1 MKNQTVKHY
10 HGKQQEMEQ
19 QSGNGRRRIMPGGL
33 RRVGRWAAA
42 FLLAGFLAGA
52 SFGTPGMDSVSAAQT
67 IQTQAAA
74 LELGELPLTADNA
87 QRLDFT
93 INAGNV
99 SKYDNA
105 VLTGSFSDEDGNIA
119 RKRIV
124 IDGTTVN
131 LTIRDVSIDRS
142 AWYAT
147 TAAIEL
153 INGAKLNLT
162 LEGDNVLKGSIGGAG
177 IGVGEDCTLTIT
189 GQSMGT
195 LTAVGG
201 SYYGGAAGIGANGT
215 GAYAGKPREVIQKF
229 GTIII
234 EGGTVNAEGGTYY
247 YRGVLESS
255 GAGIG
260 GSGYGSE
267 GTIIIRGGV
276 VNAVGGTGAAGIG
289 GGCAGH
295 VDKIEITGGKV
306 TASAVG
312 DKTDSKI
319 QGAAIGSGYNGN
331 FQEAMPC
338 GEISITGGE
347 ITADGN
353 IGYGTGDNEYDGGS
367 IRIGGEA
374 KLDVTGTISPKD
386 PEGVAY
392 TLQLTVYDLKLVGSQ
407 NIPGTAELKNQ
418 KKTTTCTVA
427 GASAAIELEY
437 FAESALTGKQDVKVT
452 LGADVYQTQV
462 DFQEGRTDYTVQ
474 IGQPLCDTRLRLDID
489 WNRKT
494 KTRKVIALRVRQ
506 AGKELGSQE
515 YYAGETT
522 ECPESRDYLYVQMYL
537 PEGEQYDITAAIKD
551 VNGGEPVTVSGQTVK
566 SDVENMLYVLPLN
579 VELTDVDSTDNLAE
593 VTVSG
598 KKDIKVYYLVSGSEL
613 TDAEVQEKAGAG
625 ETVSLKLTGGT
636 QTFSVAASD
645 VETDVTC
652 YVIAKGSNGYSA
664 VYRQSFHSGKM
675 AAVKAMLYKRGET
688 EGIAYATLDA
698 AVAAAQKPENA
709 GCTVRLQENM
719 THSGTLTV
727 NGGSFTLDVNGKQ
740 LTAEDRTTLLQLDGG
755 SLTLKDSVG
764 TGSMVGGKRVGTT
777 VANMIV
783 ANGGTLTIQNGNY
796 WVNAKGS
803 GADADKGA
811 VIYTDEGANPVVK
824 IKDGSF
830 GRKTQCSKYGFYMQS
845 GILEVEGGTFVDVW
859 NYAIKNTDATISG
872 GEFQSNLILSHD
884 NAKLRGG
891 SFSSIYVADDEGE
904 IASNGDCTKLLDGT
918 YGEKY
923 QYKYKKNGNLVEAK
937 DAKGNSLFNVEVVCK
952 LPELNR
958 SAQITIVG
966 RGNGQPMIGDT
977 LECTFIEYV
986 SWDEWTELGTPTYN
1000 WYSVDGEDGED
1011 VKLVHTDSGRAND
1024 KYTVTADDIG
1034 KMIYCEVSVENYQKS
1049 VCTKPKGPVTKYRL
1063 SNITNLFQQK
1073 PTKYY
1078 TGEPVTLTAE
1088 DFAAAGVGANN
1099 GWNLQLDTDFIVQR
1113 YEDNIEVGDYA
1124 TVWIEGIGEYI
1135 NSTRGTFYIQ
1145 YKTMDV
1151 TPTVKGLGAD
1161 GWTDYVELVAPV
1173 GYTISFYQKEG
1184 YAGSIFY
1191 DTESDAD
1198 GVQLTYYLKEN
1209 ATGYISDAMQLNDT
1223 VKVDTTAPGFTGEA
1237 DGISFGLNNWKES
1250 EKELTFDI
1258 RTHSAPMAVHAT
1270 DALSGIQ
1277 TYYYYADRVQDTA
1290 NYKVLTDYQ
1299 LLGRSFTEAADG
1311 KFTLDEDGSYVVY
1324 AYAVDKA
1331 GNQSAVICSNGIV
1344 IDNTAPK
1351 LTADVPAE
1359 SIEANDAD
1367 VEFTLDEAG
1376 TVYYYYCDSNSS
1388 LGLNATPSFDELVAL
1403 PGCCTAVPVS
1413 GEQAGQLQNIHL
1425 SDLDYNTEYAVYLV
1439 AEDILENVGKV
1450 QRLRFKTEKLAPVLK
1465 EAPTLTGEYGTKA
1478 KDLQPTGG
1486 KVCQSDGET
1495 ILEGTWSIA
1504 TANMGLD
1511 LVLQAGEEKNY
1522 GVIFTVTSAG
1532 GLNDT
1537 YEDLECDAKVVITPR
1552 DIASFTVED
1561 IADCEYNDTEQKPEP
1576 VVKWTDSYNTERTL
1590 TNGMDYQVSYRDNI
1604 HAGTA
1609 TIIITGQGNYQGTLE
1624 KEFRIT
1630 QAKNEFTSTL
1640 TCDSYT
1646 YDKEAVPAP
1655 NVTAKYGTVIYEYA
1669 KVPDNGNPPED
1680 GAYTTELPVKAG
1692 EWCVRAYVPETED
1705 YAGMCSGG
1713 VPFTIRKAKYR
1724 NGMQY
1729 GEYVSYRDWTGET
1742 VTVPGDKFFPNP
1754 PEDCGKITYSVKV
1767 SDNSNI
1773 LEGSAAVDENGTLS
1787 YRLRQVAASE
1797 IEYGSKGAWITYQI
1811 FTENYEIDGDS
1822 GWRIEVVD
1830 LLNFSVWDWVEIDGS
1845 NELTYGQKLSALNLK
1860 SEGSLVYDVHMNE
1873 VEGSFEWLEPESV
1886 PAVGTASATYYF
1898 RHSLKES
1905 YKTYQNEIAITVV
1918 PAEPEVTAPVLSE
1931 GVTITYDR
1939 TKTLGE
1945 LAPMDGYVTAS
1956 ATGGI
1961 WTGGSAA
1968 WTVGDN
1974 RVTVDGS
1981 WSWQNPD
1988 VVPTVDNN
1996 GYVAVFTPTD
2006 TNYKQTTAVVT
2017 LSVEK
2022 ATPDITEKP
2031 TASAITYGQT
2041 LAEST
2046 LSGGA
2051 GNVAG
2056 TFAWKDGDVKPT
2068 VSDDD
2073 ATPYEV
2079 VFTSED
2085 SNWGTAETTVTL
2097 KVHKAPR
2104 PSNMPQTKMEPA
2116 HSVKTVG
2123 EVELPQGWC
2132 WEETDA
2138 LQELADETAVTAT
2151 AVYNGSDK
2159 GNYETES
2166 AEIVLIRSKC
2176 EHASTT
2182 VNGRKDATCQ
2192 AEGYTGDTVCTE
2204 CGVTLLV
2211 GTVIPKTAHSYTGA
2225 VTKAATT
2232 EEEGVMT
2239 YSCSACGHSY
2249 TEAIPKLTPTP
2260 KPEEDKTPAP
2270 TEAPTATPAPTAAP
2284 TEAPTATPDPTAAP
2298 AETPEATPAPT
2309 AAPTEAPTA
2318 TPDPTAAPAET
2329 PEATPDPTAAPT
2341 EAPTATSAPATAP
2354 TTAPAA
2360 KATEAPAAKPATTP
2374 VPVPATKPAVMPV
2387 PDMEMPYLKKDT
2399 GKNSWE
2405 LIGEQLE
2412 NTQDNGVIDVEM
2424 NGTTTVPGEIFDTI
2438 KDRDVTVVF
2447 HMGDGI
2453 TWTVNG
2459 RDVTAAG
2466 KNIDLGVVFGEE
2478 AGKTIPV
2485 EVINNVTGER
2495 YSVNLTL
2502 AYDGEFGFKATL
2514 TLNMD
2519 KKNAGLFANLFYYNE
2534 QSGELEFICADEID
2548 SQGEVGLTFTHA
2560 SDYTIIID
2568 RQSMEPGAVEDP
2580 VNPAAADEVS
2590 ATGSFP
2596 LIPGLLI
2603 ALAVIILGAAGI
2615 LLVKAG
2621 KKTEE

>member
-1 MKNQTVKHY
+1 MKNQTVKQHL
-10 HGKQQEMEQ
+10 GKQQEMEKQ
-19 QSGNGRRRIMPGGL
+19 NGNDRKRSVDGL

-42 FLLAGFLAGA
+42 FLLAGFIAGA

-234 EGGTVNAEGGTYY
+234 EGGTVNAQGGTYY
-247 YRGVLESS
+247 YRGVLETSA
-255 GAGIG
+255 AGIG
-260 GSGYGSE
+260 GSAYGSE

-306 TASAVG
+306 TATAMVDGTNS
-312 DKTDSKI
+312 TI

-331 FQEAMPC
+331 SKEALPC

-374 KLDVTGTISPKD
+374 KLDVTGTISLKST
-386 PEGVAY
+386 EGVAY
-392 TLQLTVYDLKLVGSQ
+392 TLQLTVYDVRLVGSQ
-407 NIPGTAELKNQ
+407 TIAGTAELKNQ
-418 KKTTTCTVA
+418 KRKTIGEVS

-437 FAESALTGKQDVKVT
+437 FAESELTGKQDVKVT
-452 LGADVYQTQV
+452 IGEYEYQTQV
-462 DFQEGRTDYTVQ
+462 DFQAGKTDYAVQ
-474 IGQPLCDTRLRLDID
+474 IGQTLCDTRLRLDID
-489 WNRKT
+489 WTWGT
-494 KTRKVIALRVRQ
+494 KARKVTSLSVTK
-506 AGKELGSQE
+506 AGEELDSQE
-515 YYAGETT
+515 YYVAEKT
-522 ECPESRDYLYVQMYL
+522 ECPKSRDYLYVQMYL
-537 PEGEQYDITAAIKD
+537 PEGEQYDITAAIEG
-551 VNGGEPVTVSGQTVK
+551 VNGGEPVIVSRQAVK
-566 SDVENMLYVLPLN
+566 GGAENVIYVLPLN
-579 VELTDVDSTDNLAE
+579 VELIDADKTDNLAE

-598 KKDIKVYYLVSGSEL
+598 KKNITVHYLVSASDL
-613 TDAEVQEKAGAG
+613 TDEEVLASAEAG
-625 ETVSLKLTGGT
+625 ETESLTLTGGT

-645 VETDVTC
+645 ENKNVTC
-652 YVIAKGSNGYSA
+652 YVIAKGSNGYSS

-709 GCTVRLQENM
+709 GCTVRIQEDM

-727 NGGSFTLDVNGKQ
+727 NDGSFTLDVNGKQ
-740 LTAEDRTTLLQLDGG
+740 LTEEKGKTLLELNDG
-755 SLTLKDSVG
+755 SLTLMDSVG
-764 TGSMVGGKRVGTT
+764 TGSMVGGKL
-777 VANMIV
+777 AHMIV
-783 ANGGTLTIQNGNY
+783 VDSGTLIIQSGSY
-796 WVNAKGS
+796 WVPGS
-803 GADADKGA
+803 ATLEYAI
-811 VIYTDEGANPVVK
+811 IYTADGKDPVVK
-824 IKDGSF
+824 IKDGSL
-830 GRKTQCSKYGFYMQS
+830 GKANISCTKYGFYMLS
-845 GILEVEGGTFVDVW
+845 GTLEVEGGTFREAM
-859 NYAIKNTDATISG
+859 NYAIKDTKATISG
-872 GEFQSNLILSHD
+872 GEFKSNLYLGQD

-891 SFSSIYVADDEGE
+891 IFSSKLVVADESGTMAAE
-904 IASNGDCTKLLDGT
+904 GDCTKLLEGE
-918 YGEKY
+918 YGAKY
-923 QYKYKKNGNLVEAK
+923 QYYKKSRGTYSSLVTKEEAQK
-937 DAKGNSLFNVEVVCK
+937 SELNDVKVGCK

-1161 GWTDYVELVAPV
+1161 GWTDCVELVAPV
-1173 GYTISFYQKEG
+1173 GYTISFSQKEG

-1250 EKELTFDI
+1250 ERELTFDI

-1331 GNQSAVICSNGIV
+1331 GNQSAVICSDGIV

-1403 PGCCTAVPVS
+1403 LGCTAVPVS

-1439 AEDILENVGKV
+1439 AKDILENVGKV

-1465 EAPTLTGEYGTKA
+1465 EVPTLTGEYGTKA

-1486 KVCQSDGET
+1486 KVCRWDGET
-1495 ILEGTWSIA
+1495 VLEGTWSLAADNI
-1504 TANMGLD
+1504 GLE
-1511 LVLQAGEEKNY
+1511 LVPMVGEEKNY
-1522 GVIFTVTSAG
+1522 GVIFTATSAG

-1797 IEYGSKGAWITYQI
+1797 IEYGSKQAWITYQI

-2068 VSDDD
+2068 VSDGD

-2298 AETPEATPAPT
+2298 T
-2309 AAPTEAPTA
+2309 
-2318 TPDPTAAPAET
+2318 ET

-2360 KATEAPAAKPATTP
+2360 KATEAPAAKPAATP
-2374 VPVPATKPAVMPV
+2374 ISVPATKPAVTPE
-2387 PDMEMPYLKKDT
+2387 PDVEMPYLKKDT

-2424 NGTTTVPGEIFDTI
+2424 NGTTTVPGDIFDTI
-2438 KDRDVTVVF
+2438 KGRDVTVVF

-2466 KNIDLGVVFGEE
+2466 KDIDFGVVFGEE

-2560 SDYTIIID
+2560 SDYTIIIN

>member
-1 MKNQTVKHY
+1 MKNQTVKQHL
-10 HGKQQEMEQ
+10 GKRQEMEKQ
-19 QSGNGRRRIMPGGL
+19 NGNDRKRSVDGL

-52 SFGTPGMDSVSAAQT
+52 SFGTPGMDRVNAAQT
-67 IQTQAAA
+67 IQTQAAV
-74 LELGELPLTADNA
+74 LELDKLPLTTDNA

-99 SKYDNA
+99 SKYNNA

-131 LTIRDVSIDRS
+131 LTIRDVNIDRN

-162 LEGDNVLKGSIGGAG
+162 LEGNNVLKGSIGGAG

-189 GQSMGT
+189 AQSTGT

-215 GAYAGKPREVIQKF
+215 GAYQGKPREVIQKF

-234 EGGTVNAEGGTYY
+234 EGGTVNAEGGTYS
-247 YRGVLESS
+247 YRGVLETS

-267 GTIIIRGGV
+267 GTIIISGGV

-306 TASAVG
+306 TATAVVDG
-312 DKTDSKI
+312 TNSTI

-331 FQEAMPC
+331 SKEALPC

-353 IGYGTGDNEYDGGS
+353 IGYGTGDNEYNGGS

-392 TLQLTVYDLKLVGSQ
+392 TLQLTVYDVRLVGSQ

-474 IGQPLCDTRLRLDID
+474 IGQTLCDTRLRLDID
-489 WNRKT
+489 WNWKT
-494 KTRKVIALRVRQ
+494 KTRKVTALSVRQ
-506 AGKELGSQE
+506 AGEELGSQE

-537 PEGEQYDITAAIKD
+537 PEGEQYDITAVIED
-551 VNGGEPVTVSGQTVK
+551 VNGGKPVTVSGQTVK

-598 KKDIKVYYLVSGSEL
+598 KKDIKVYYLVSASEL
-613 TDAEVQEKAGAG
+613 TDAAVQKKAEAG
-625 ETVSLKLTGGT
+625 ETQSLTLTGGT

-664 VYRQSFHSGKM
+664 VYRQSFHSGKL

-709 GCTVRLQENM
+709 GCTVRIQEDM

-740 LTAEDRTTLLQLDGG
+740 LTAEDRTTLLQLNGG
-755 SLTLKDSVG
+755 SLTLKDSMG
-764 TGSMVGGKRVGTT
+764 TGSMVGGKRVKNT

-796 WVNAKGS
+796 WVNGN
-803 GADADKGA
+803 GNVADTGA
-811 VIYTDEGANPVVK
+811 VIYTAEGANPVVK

-830 GRKTQCSKYGFYMQS
+830 GRKTQCSKCGFYMLS
-845 GILEVEGGTFVDVW
+845 GTLEVEGGTFVDVR
-859 NYAIKNTDATISG
+859 NYAIKSAKATISG
-872 GEFQSNLILSHD
+872 GEFKDNLYLNQD
-884 NAKLRGG
+884 NVKLRGG
-891 SFSSIYVADDEGE
+891 IFSSIYVADDEGE
-904 IASNGDCTKLLDGT
+904 IASNGDCTKLLDGE
-918 YGEKY
+918 YGKNY
-923 QYKYKKNGNLVEAK
+923 QYYKKDTKGQYSKPLDKKAANGT
-937 DAKGNSLFNVEVVCK
+937 SLLEVEVFC
-952 LPELNR
+952 LLQELKG
-958 SAQITIVG
+958 SAVISVKSASGSI
-966 RGNGQPMIGDT
+966 RQPMVGDT
-977 LECTFIEYV
+977 LQCTFTPESGMTEWDAIE
-986 SWDEWTELGTPTYN
+986 EPAYN
-1000 WYSVDGEDGED
+1000 WYRMDGEEAT
-1011 VKLVHTDSGRAND
+1011 LVETKTGRWNNTYD
-1024 KYTVTADDIG
+1024 VTADDLG
-1034 KMIYCEVSVENYQKS
+1034 KTLYCEVTAANYQKN
-1049 VCTKPKGPVTKYRL
+1049 VRGELKGPVTKYRL
-1063 SNITNLFQQK
+1063 NAINTLFK
-1073 PTKYY
+1073 NTVTKYY

-1088 DFAAAGVGANN
+1088 DFADAGVGGNN
-1099 GWNLQLDTDFIVQR
+1099 NLNLQLDIDFVVQR
-1113 YEDNIEVGDYA
+1113 YENNIEVGKA
-1124 TVWIEGIGEYI
+1124 TVWVEGIGDYI
-1135 NSTRGTFYIQ
+1135 GSTKNRFDIV
-1145 YKTMDV
+1145 YKPMNV

-1161 GWTDYVELVAPV
+1161 GWTNCAELVAPE
-1173 GYTISFYQKEG
+1173 GYTISFSQKDG

-1191 DTESDAD
+1191 DKESGMDS
-1198 GVQLTYYLKEN
+1198 VQPTYYLRETT
-1209 ATGYISDAMQLNDT
+1209 TGYISDAKQLAD
-1223 VKVDTTAPGFTGEA
+1223 VIKVEKEAPVFTGEF
-1237 DGISFGLNNWKES
+1237 DGISFGLSNWKER
-1250 EKELTFDI
+1250 EKPISFEIKTK
-1258 RTHSAPMAVHAT
+1258 SAQMALQAT

-1290 NYKVLTDYQ
+1290 NYQVLTDYQ
-1299 LLGRSFTEAADG
+1299 LQELERSFKAAENG
-1311 KFTLDEDGSYVVY
+1311 RFTLDTDGSYVVY

-1331 GNQSAVICSNGIV
+1331 GNRSAVICSNGIV
-1344 IDNTAPK
+1344 IDNTAPG
-1351 LTADVPAE
+1351 LTAAVPAE
-1359 SIEANDAD
+1359 KIKSNEAD
-1367 VEFTLDEAG
+1367 VEFTMDEAG
-1376 TVYYYYCDSNSS
+1376 TLSYYYCDSNSGFGMNETPTFEELENHKGAFDEHFRYGTVSVS
-1388 LGLNATPSFDELVAL
+1388 LGQV
-1403 PGCCTAVPVS
+1403 
-1413 GEQAGQLQNIHL
+1413 GQKQNLSLENLDIH
-1425 SDLDYNTEYAVYLV
+1425 TEYAVYLV
-1439 AEDILENVGKV
+1439 TEDEMGNVSQVK
-1450 QRLRFKTEKLAPVLK
+1450 RLNFRTKKLLPVLK
-1465 EAPTLTGEYGTKA
+1465 EAPTLTGEYGTKVA
-1478 KDLQPTGG
+1478 DLQITGG
-1486 KVCQSDGET
+1486 SVLQPDKET
-1495 ILEGTWSIA
+1495 ALEGTWSLV
-1504 TANMGLD
+1504 TGNTGLD
-1511 LVLQAGEEKNY
+1511 LVPQVGEEKTY
-1522 GVIFTVTSAG
+1522 RVIYKITSAG
-1532 GLNDT
+1532 GLNDA
-1537 YEDLECDAKVVITPR
+1537 YEDVECDAKAVITPK
-1552 DIASFTVED
+1552 DISSFTVED
-1561 IADCEYNDTEQKPEP
+1561 IADCEYSGAELTPEP
-1576 VVKWTDSYNTERTL
+1576 VVKGTDRYGAEQTL
-1590 TNGMDYQVSYRDNI
+1590 TKGVDYQVSYRDNT

-1609 TIIITGQGNYQGTLE
+1609 TMIITGQGNYQGVLE
-1624 KEFRIT
+1624 KRFQIK
-1630 QAKNEFTSTL
+1630 QARNEFTSKL
-1640 TCDSYT
+1640 TCAGYT
-1646 YDKEAVPAP
+1646 YAKDAVPAP

-1669 KVPDNGNPPED
+1669 KVADNGNPPVED
-1680 GAYTTELPVKAG
+1680 DYTTELPVKAG

-1705 YAGMCSGG
+1705 YTGMLSGG
-1713 VPFTIRKAKYR
+1713 VPFTIRKAEYR
-1724 NGMQY
+1724 NGIQY

-1742 VTVPGDKFFPNP
+1742 VTVPGEKFFPNP

-1767 SDNSNI
+1767 DDLSNI
-1773 LEGSAAVDENGTLS
+1773 LEGTAVVDENGTLS
-1787 YRLRQVAASE
+1787 YRLRQVTASE
-1797 IEYGSKGAWITYQI
+1797 IENGEKQAWITYKI
-1811 FTENYEIDGDS
+1811 STENYEIVGDS

-1830 LLNFSVWDWVEIDGS
+1830 WLEFQGRDEVQIDGS
-1845 NELTYGQKLSALNLK
+1845 NELTYGQKLSALTLN
-1860 SEGSLVYDVHMNE
+1860 SRNSVFHDVHMNE

-1886 PAVGTASATYYF
+1886 PAVGTTSATYYL

-1918 PAEPEVTAPVLSE
+1918 PATPRVTAPVLGN
-1931 GVTITYDR
+1931 GVTITYDPA
-1939 TKTLGE
+1939 KTLGDVFP
-1945 LAPMDGYVTAS
+1945 LNGYAVAGS
-1956 ATGGI
+1956 MAESI
-1961 WTGGSAA
+1961 WTGGSAV

-1974 RVTVDGS
+1974 EVTVDGS

-1988 VVPTVDNN
+1988 IVPTVDSE

-2006 TNYKQTTAVVT
+2006 NVNYKPTTAVVT
-2017 LSVEK
+2017 LSLGK
-2022 ATPDITEKP
+2022 ATPEITEKP
-2031 TASAITYGQT
+2031 TAAAITYGQT
-2041 LAEST
+2041 LAESR

-2056 TFAWKDGDVKPT
+2056 TFAWKDGSVRPT
-2068 VSDDD
+2068 VSDGD

-2079 VFTSED
+2079 VFTSTD
-2085 SNWGTAETTVTL
+2085 SNWGKAETTVTL
-2097 KVHKAPR
+2097 TVHKAPC
-2104 PSNMPQTKMEPA
+2104 PSNMPQAKMEPA
-2116 HSVKTVG
+2116 HRVKTVG
-2123 EVELPQGWC
+2123 EVELPQGWY
-2132 WEETDA
+2132 WEEADA
-2138 LQELADETAVTAT
+2138 LLELTDETAVTAT
-2151 AVYNGSDK
+2151 VVYNGSDK

-2166 AEIVLIRSKC
+2166 VEIVLIRSIC
-2176 EHASTT
+2176 EHAQTA
-2182 VNGRKDATCQ
+2182 VNGMRDATCQ
-2192 AEGYTGDTVCTE
+2192 TEGYTGDTVCAE

-2211 GTVIPKTAHSYTGA
+2211 GTAIPKTEHRFTSA
-2225 VTKAATT
+2225 VTKEATT
-2232 EEEGVMT
+2232 QEEGILT
-2239 YSCSACGHSY
+2239 YACGACGYSY
-2249 TEAIPKLTPTP
+2249 TEAIAKLAPTP
-2260 KPEEDKTPAP
+2260 EPEEDTTSDAAP
-2270 TEAPTATPAPTAAP
+2270 TETPATSPAPTAAP
-2284 TEAPTATPDPTAAP
+2284 AATTAPTA
-2298 AETPEATPAPT
+2298 
-2309 AAPTEAPTA
+2309 
-2318 TPDPTAAPAET
+2318 
-2329 PEATPDPTAAPT
+2329 
-2341 EAPTATSAPATAP
+2341 
-2354 TTAPAA
+2354 
-2360 KATEAPAAKPATTP
+2360 APAAKPAATP
-2374 VPVPATKPAVMPV
+2374 IPVPATKPAVTPE
-2387 PDMEMPYLKKDT
+2387 PDVEMPYLKNDT

-2412 NTQDNGVIDVEM
+2412 NAPDSDVIDVEM
-2424 NGTTTVPGEIFDTI
+2424 NGTTTVPGDIFDTI
-2438 KDRDVTVVF
+2438 KGRDVTVVF

-2466 KNIDLGVVFGEE
+2466 KDIDFGVVFGEE

-2485 EVINNVTGER
+2485 EIINNVTGER

-2502 AYDGEFGFKATL
+2502 AYDGEFGFRATL
-2514 TLNMD
+2514 TVNMD

-2534 QSGELEFICADEID
+2534 QSGELEFICAGEID

-2560 SDYTIIID
+2560 SDYTIIVD
-2568 RQSMEPGAVEDP
+2568 RQSMEPGVVENP
-2580 VNPAAADEVS
+2580 VNPAS
-2590 ATGSFP
+2590 AEEISTAGSFHP
-2596 LIPGLLI
+2596 VRVLLM

-2615 LLVKAG
+2615 LLVVVRN
-2621 KKTEE
+2621 KTEK

>member
-1 MKNQTVKHY
+1 MRKRIMKNQTVKQHL
-10 HGKQQEMEQ
+10 GKQQEMEKQ
-19 QSGNGRRRIMPGGL
+19 NGNDRKRSVDGL

-42 FLLAGFLAGA
+42 FLLAGFIAGA

-189 GQSMGT
+189 TQSTGT

-215 GAYAGKPREVIQKF
+215 GAYQGKPREVIQKF

-234 EGGTVNAEGGTYY
+234 EGGTVNAEGGTYS
-247 YRGVLESS
+247 YRGVLETS

-267 GTIIIRGGV
+267 GTIIISGGV

-306 TASAVG
+306 TATAMVDGTNS
-312 DKTDSKI
+312 TI

-331 FQEAMPC
+331 SKEALPC

-374 KLDVTGTISPKD
+374 KLDVTGTISLKST
-386 PEGVAY
+386 EGVAY
-392 TLQLTVYDLKLVGSQ
+392 TLQLTVYDVRLVGSQ
-407 NIPGTAELKNQ
+407 TIAGTAELKNQ
-418 KKTTTCTVA
+418 KRKTIGEVS

-437 FAESALTGKQDVKVT
+437 FAESELTGKQDVKVT
-452 LGADVYQTQV
+452 IGEYEYQTQV
-462 DFQEGRTDYTVQ
+462 DFQAGKTDYAVQ
-474 IGQPLCDTRLRLDID
+474 IGQTLCDTRLRLDID
-489 WNRKT
+489 WTWGT
-494 KTRKVIALRVRQ
+494 KARKVTSLSVTK
-506 AGKELGSQE
+506 AGEELDSQE
-515 YYAGETT
+515 YYVAEKT
-522 ECPESRDYLYVQMYL
+522 ECPKSRDYLYVQMYL
-537 PEGEQYDITAAIKD
+537 PEGEQYDITAAIEG
-551 VNGGEPVTVSGQTVK
+551 VNGGEPVIVSRQAVK
-566 SDVENMLYVLPLN
+566 GGAENVIYVLPLN
-579 VELTDVDSTDNLAE
+579 VELIDADKTDNLAE

-598 KKDIKVYYLVSGSEL
+598 KKNITVHYLVSASDL
-613 TDAEVQEKAGAG
+613 TDEEVLASAEAG
-625 ETVSLKLTGGT
+625 ETESLTLTGGT

-709 GCTVRLQENM
+709 GCTVRIQENM
-719 THSGTLTV
+719 AHSGTLTV

-740 LTAEDRTTLLQLDGG
+740 LTAKDRTTLLQLNGG
-755 SLTLKDSVG
+755 SLTLKDSEG
-764 TGSMVGGKRVGTT
+764 TGSMVGGKRVGST
-777 VANMIV
+777 VAHIIV

-796 WVNAKGS
+796 WVNANGS
-803 GADADKGA
+803 GVDADKGA

-830 GRKTQCSKYGFYMQS
+830 GRENQCSKYGFYMQS

-859 NYAIKNTDATISG
+859 NYAIKDTEATIGG
-872 GEFQSNLILSHD
+872 GEFQSNLILSQD

-891 SFSSIYVADDEGE
+891 SFATLMVADEAGN
-904 IASNGDCTKLLDGT
+904 IASYGDCSQLLDGT

-923 QYKYKKNGNLVEAK
+923 QYKKNGNLVEAK
-937 DAKGNSLFNVEVVCK
+937 DAKGNSLFNVEVICV
-952 LPELNR
+952 LQELDR
-958 SAQITIVG
+958 SAKITIV
-966 RGNGQPMIGDT
+966 NGGTRQPMVGDT
-977 LECTFIEYV
+977 LQCTFEPYPV
-986 SWDEWTELGTPTYN
+986 GKEWDVIDTHTYN
-1000 WYSVDGEDGED
+1000 WYRVDGEEAT
-1011 VKLVHTDSGRAND
+1011 LVHTGSGRWNCTYD
-1024 KYTVTADDIG
+1024 VTADDIG
-1034 KMIYCEVSVENYQKS
+1034 KKLYCEVVFEKYQN
-1049 VCTKPKGPVTKYRL
+1049 VRTEPTKTVTKYRL
-1063 SNITNLFQQK
+1063 NAINTLFK
-1073 PTKYY
+1073 NTVTKYY
-1078 TGEPVTLTAE
+1078 AGEPVTLTAE
-1088 DFAAAGVGANN
+1088 DFADAGVGGNN
-1099 GWNLQLDTDFIVQR
+1099 NLNLQLDTDFIVQR

-1135 NSTRGTFYIQ
+1135 NSTRGTFYIR

-1161 GWTDYVELVAPV
+1161 GWTDCVELVAPV
-1173 GYTISFYQKEG
+1173 GYTISFSQKEG

-1324 AYAVDKA
+1324 AYAVDKV
-1331 GNQSAVICSNGIV
+1331 GNQSAVICSDGIV

-1403 PGCCTAVPVS
+1403 LGCTAVPVS

-1439 AEDILENVGKV
+1439 AEDILKNVGKV

-1465 EAPTLTGEYGTKA
+1465 EVPTLTGEYGTKA

-1486 KVCQSDGET
+1486 KVCRWDGET
-1495 ILEGTWSIA
+1495 VLEGTWSLAADNI
-1504 TANMGLD
+1504 GLE
-1511 LVLQAGEEKNY
+1511 LVPMVGEEKNY
-1522 GVIFTVTSAG
+1522 GVIFTATSAG

-1797 IEYGSKGAWITYQI
+1797 IEYGSKQAWITYQI

-2051 GNVAG
+2051 GNIAG

-2068 VSDDD
+2068 VSDGD

-2298 AETPEATPAPT
+2298 T
-2309 AAPTEAPTA
+2309 
-2318 TPDPTAAPAET
+2318 ET

-2374 VPVPATKPAVMPV
+2374 VPVPATKPAVTPV

-2560 SDYTIIID
+2560 SDYTIIIN

>member
-1 MKNQTVKHY
+1 MKNQTVKQHL
-10 HGKQQEMEQ
+10 GKQQEMEKQ
-19 QSGNGRRRIMPGGL
+19 NGNDRKRSVDGL

-42 FLLAGFLAGA
+42 FLLAGFIAGA

-189 GQSMGT
+189 TQSTGT

-215 GAYAGKPREVIQKF
+215 GAYQGKPREVIQKF

-234 EGGTVNAEGGTYY
+234 EGGTVNAEGGTYS
-247 YRGVLESS
+247 YRGVLETS

-267 GTIIIRGGV
+267 GTIIISGGV

-306 TASAVG
+306 TATAMVDGTNS
-312 DKTDSKI
+312 TI

-331 FQEAMPC
+331 SKEALPC

-374 KLDVTGTISPKD
+374 KLDVTGTISLKST
-386 PEGVAY
+386 EGVAY
-392 TLQLTVYDLKLVGSQ
+392 TLQLTVYDVRLVGSQ
-407 NIPGTAELKNQ
+407 TIAGTAELKNQ
-418 KKTTTCTVA
+418 KRKTIGEVS

-437 FAESALTGKQDVKVT
+437 FAESELTGKQDVKVT
-452 LGADVYQTQV
+452 IGEYEYQTQV
-462 DFQEGRTDYTVQ
+462 DFQAGKTDYAVQ
-474 IGQPLCDTRLRLDID
+474 IGQTLCDTRLRLDID
-489 WNRKT
+489 WTWGT
-494 KTRKVIALRVRQ
+494 KARKVTSLSVTK
-506 AGKELGSQE
+506 AGEELDSQE
-515 YYAGETT
+515 YYVAEKT
-522 ECPESRDYLYVQMYL
+522 ECPKSRDYLYVQMYL
-537 PEGEQYDITAAIKD
+537 PEGEQYDITAAIEG
-551 VNGGEPVTVSGQTVK
+551 VNGGEPVIVSRQAVK
-566 SDVENMLYVLPLN
+566 GGAENVIYVLPLN
-579 VELTDVDSTDNLAE
+579 VELIDADKTDNLAE

-598 KKDIKVYYLVSGSEL
+598 KKNITVHYLVSASDL
-613 TDAEVQEKAGAG
+613 TDEEVLASAEAG
-625 ETVSLKLTGGT
+625 ETESLTLTGGT

-645 VETDVTC
+645 ENKNVTC
-652 YVIAKGSNGYSA
+652 YVIAKGSNGYSS
-664 VYRQSFHSGKM
+664 VYRQSFHSGEM
-675 AAVKAMLYKRGET
+675 AAVKAMLYKRGEA

-727 NGGSFTLDVNGKQ
+727 NDGSFTLDVNGKQ
-740 LTAEDRTTLLQLDGG
+740 LTEEERTTLLQLNGG

-764 TGSMVGGKRVGTT
+764 TGSMVGGKRVKNT

-783 ANGGTLTIQNGNY
+783 ANGGTLTILNGNY
-796 WVNAKGS
+796 WVNGN
-803 GADADKGA
+803 GAENDTGA
-811 VIYTDEGANPVVK
+811 VIYTAEGAKPVVK

-830 GRKTQCSKYGFYMQS
+830 GKKNQCSKRGFYMQS
-845 GILEVEGGTFVDVW
+845 GILEVEGGTFVDAW
-859 NYAIKNTDATISG
+859 NYAIKDTEATIGG
-872 GEFQSNLILSHD
+872 GEFQSNLILSQD

-891 SFSSIYVADDEGE
+891 SFVTLMVADEAGN
-904 IASNGDCTKLLDGT
+904 IASGGDCSQLLDGT

-923 QYKYKKNGNLVEAK
+923 QYKKNGNLVEAK
-937 DAKGNSLFNVEVVCK
+937 DAKGNSLFNVEVICV
-952 LPELNR
+952 LQELDR
-958 SAQITIVG
+958 SAKITIVG

-977 LECTFIEYV
+977 LQCTFEPYPV
-986 SWDEWTELGTPTYN
+986 GKEWDVIDTHTYN
-1000 WYSVDGEDGED
+1000 WYRVDGEEAT
-1011 VKLVHTDSGRAND
+1011 LVHTGSGRWNCTYD
-1024 KYTVTADDIG
+1024 VTADDIG
-1034 KMIYCEVSVENYQKS
+1034 KKLYCEVVFEKYQN
-1049 VCTKPKGPVTKYRL
+1049 VRTEPTKTVTKYRL
-1063 SNITNLFQQK
+1063 NAINTLFK
-1073 PTKYY
+1073 NTVTKYY

-1088 DFAAAGVGANN
+1088 DFADAGVGGNN
-1099 GWNLQLDTDFIVQR
+1099 NLNLQLDTDFIVQR
-1113 YEDNIEVGDYA
+1113 YENNTEVGRA
-1124 TVWIEGIGEYI
+1124 TVWVEGIGEYI
-1135 NSTRGTFYIQ
+1135 NSTRGTFYIR

-1161 GWTDYVELVAPV
+1161 GWTDCVELVAPV
-1173 GYTISFYQKEG
+1173 GYTISFSQKEG

-1237 DGISFGLNNWKES
+1237 DGISFGLNNWRES

-1324 AYAVDKA
+1324 AYAVDKV
-1331 GNQSAVICSNGIV
+1331 GNQSAVICSDGIV

-1359 SIEANDAD
+1359 SIETNDAD

-1403 PGCCTAVPVS
+1403 LGCTAVPVS

-1439 AEDILENVGKV
+1439 AEDILKNVGKV

-1465 EAPTLTGEYGTKA
+1465 EVPTLTGEYGTKA

-1486 KVCQSDGET
+1486 KVCRWDGET
-1495 ILEGTWSIA
+1495 VLEGTWSLAADNI
-1504 TANMGLD
+1504 GLE
-1511 LVLQAGEEKNY
+1511 LVPMVGEEKNY
-1522 GVIFTVTSAG
+1522 GVIFTATSAG

-1797 IEYGSKGAWITYQI
+1797 IEYGSKQAWITYQI

-2056 TFAWKDGDVKPT
+2056 TFAWKDGDVKPI
-2068 VSDDD
+2068 VSDGD

-2298 AETPEATPAPT
+2298 T
-2309 AAPTEAPTA
+2309 
-2318 TPDPTAAPAET
+2318 ET

-2374 VPVPATKPAVMPV
+2374 VPVPATKPAVTPV

-2560 SDYTIIID
+2560 SDYTIIIN